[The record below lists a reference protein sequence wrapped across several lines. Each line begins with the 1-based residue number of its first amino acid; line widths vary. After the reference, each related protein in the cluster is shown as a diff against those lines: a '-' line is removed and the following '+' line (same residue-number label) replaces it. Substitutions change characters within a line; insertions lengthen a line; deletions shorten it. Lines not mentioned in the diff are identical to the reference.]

1 LQNNASS
8 CKKIIKITGT
18 KSFIFL
24 PLLVVWV
31 GKARVTAALVHGC
44 RSLAAITQAVAAR
57 FNSSAFHSGHSQTLH
72 DRKENTKKIKNRQI
86 FVVFWF

>member
-1 LQNNASS
+1 LQNNVSS

-24 PLLVVWV
+24 PLLLVVWV

-57 FNSSAFHSGHSQTLH
+57 FNSSAFHNGH
-72 DRKENTKKIKNRQI
+72 
-86 FVVFWF
+86 